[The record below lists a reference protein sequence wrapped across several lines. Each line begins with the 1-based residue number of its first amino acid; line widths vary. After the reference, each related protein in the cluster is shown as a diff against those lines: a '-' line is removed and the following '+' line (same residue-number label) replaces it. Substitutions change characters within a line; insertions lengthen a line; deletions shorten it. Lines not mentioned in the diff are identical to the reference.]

1 MNPSLQPYI
10 KPAGIIKALAHPAR
24 LLLMNLLAKGPVCVC
39 ELTAAVGY
47 DISTVSLHLAVLKR
61 AGLVTAE
68 KNGNKVFYSLTCP
81 CVLEFMTCITQAA
94 CPGKPA
100 ARKDRK
106 HV

>member
-61 AGLVTAE
+61 AGLVAAE
-68 KNGNKVFYSLTCP
+68 KKGNKVFYSLACP
-81 CVLEFMTCITQAA
+81 CVLDFMSCITQAA
-94 CPGKPA
+94 CPAPKTT
-100 ARKDRK
+100 RRERR